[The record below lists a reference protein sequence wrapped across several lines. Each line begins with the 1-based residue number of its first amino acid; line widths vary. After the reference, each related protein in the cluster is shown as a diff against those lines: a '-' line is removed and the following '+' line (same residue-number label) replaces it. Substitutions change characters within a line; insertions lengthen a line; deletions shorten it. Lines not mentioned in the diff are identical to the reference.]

1 MKPAEQTPTSIM
13 VLMEIL
19 QDLLPPGVVNVV
31 TGLGLE
37 AGKAVAESTK
47 IAKLA
52 FTGETSTGKV

>member
-1 MKPAEQTPTSIM
+1 M